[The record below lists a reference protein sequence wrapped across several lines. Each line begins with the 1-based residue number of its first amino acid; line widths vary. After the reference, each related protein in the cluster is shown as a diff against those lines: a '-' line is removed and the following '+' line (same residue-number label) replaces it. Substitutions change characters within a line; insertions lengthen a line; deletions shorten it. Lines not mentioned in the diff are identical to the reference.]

1 MTKPLADIRLEID
14 EIDQQLVRLIA
25 SRGELVKQ
33 ASQVKKTAQ
42 EVEAPDRVAQVID
55 KVSRYAL
62 EIGADVRLVETLY
75 RQMIAGFIQLE
86 HQVVK
91 KRD

>member
-25 SRGELVKQ
+25 SRGELVKE
-33 ASQVKKTAQ
+33 AGQVKKTAH

-55 KVSRYAL
+55 KVSRHAL
-62 EIGADVRLVETLY
+62 ETGADVRLVETLY